1 MTIGAGLSWW
11 SLMAPINRA
20 LNEVNVHANE
30 RWTNESKKN
39 VDLDKLR
46 SKDRVSAPY
55 SSTSLGGSS
64 PPPSPTQPPG
74 GQGQPS
80 LEPPLFK
87 PPKLN
92 FGSGTETK
100 PSLRDKISTPPP
112 EKQRLSLWITKTNN
126 QGSVDTG
133 QSPEDEKKGLSK
145 KFRLGPGGVFTP
157 SPKAPDARSGIFPK
171 STLKQMP
178 QPMGTKPSSLWPGDA
193 PSDASSNTS
202 TSAEDLLAARIESDE
217 SESADDTASP
227 IASDDLLV
235 QNPNYW
241 RLGDAECQDMFL
253 AIQCMQN
260 GLRDQEV
267 DLTGYKY
274 PGSDNAVVFI
284 TEHDIDQI
292 RPREADWQRDD
303 MFLLMTQ
310 KEALMG
316 QLNALLEV

>member
-1 MTIGAGLSWW
+1 L
-11 SLMAPINRA
+11 
-20 LNEVNVHANE
+20 E
-30 RWTNESKKN
+30 K
-39 VDLDKLR
+39 
-46 SKDRVSAPY
+46 
-55 SSTSLGGSS
+55 SSTGLD
-64 PPPSPTQPPG
+64 TTAT
-74 GQGQPS
+74 
-80 LEPPLFK
+80 L
-87 PPKLN
+87 
-92 FGSGTETK
+92 
-100 PSLRDKISTPPP
+100 

-133 QSPEDEKKGLSK
+133 QSPENEKKGLAG
-145 KFRLGPGGVFTP
+145 KFRLGPGGVSTP
-157 SPKAPDARSGIFPK
+157 SPEAPDARSGIFPK

-178 QPMGTKPSSLWPGDA
+178 QPMGTKSSSSWSGDV
-193 PSDASSNTS
+193 PSDASSYTS

-260 GLRDQEV
+260 GLRDHEV
-267 DLTGYKY
+267 DLTGCKY

-284 TEHDIDQI
+284 TERDIDQI

-303 MFLLMTQ
+303 TFLLRTQ
-310 KEALMG
+310 KEAFMG
-316 QLNALLEV
+316 QLNALLEVWNDSIGNGTELEYW